1 MYNDTGLH
9 ESAIEFLN
17 YLHTMK
23 NASDETIK
31 SYNSDLKV
39 FFKFIKQYKKS
50 SCISTRLIK
59 SLKISDLYAFI
70 TYTEKEL
77 NNVAITRA
85 RKIACLKSYFH
96 YLYKKAKL
104 INEDIAEELESPKL
118 EQKKPITLNIEQ
130 SKKLLNSIDNNDSN
144 HLRDNCILT
153 IFLNCGLRLSELCN
167 IKLNSIKDDKIII
180 FGKGSKERVCYLNTD
195 CLKAISKYLEVR
207 ETTNVIESEK
217 DYLFLS
223 RLKRRMSKK
232 AVEDVVKKY
241 LDKADLK
248 DQKYTTHKL
257 RGSFCTNAYRQG
269 AGIKELM
276 VLMGHTNIGT
286 TERYIDYNEE
296 TLRNAVKNI
305 YD

>member
-9 ESAIEFLN
+9 ESAIGFLN

-31 SYNSDLKV
+31 YYNSDLRV

-50 SCISTRLIK
+50 PCISTRLIK
-59 SLKISDLYAFI
+59 SLKPSDLYAFI
-70 TYTEKEL
+70 TYAENEL
-77 NNVAITRA
+77 DNKAITRA

-104 INEDIAEELESPKL
+104 INEDIGEEIESPKL
-118 EQKKPITLNIEQ
+118 EEKKPITLNIEQ
-130 SKKLLNSIDNNDSN
+130 SKKLINSVDKNNI
-144 HLRDNCILT
+144 RDKCILT

-167 IKLNSIKDDKIII
+167 IKLNNIKDDKIII
-180 FGKGSKERVCYLNTD
+180 FGKGSKERVCYLNSD
-195 CLKAISKYLEVR
+195 ALNIISEYLQIR
-207 ETTNVIESEK
+207 NTINTNEGEK
-217 DYLFLS
+217 DFLFLS
-223 RLKRRMSKK
+223 RLNRRMSKK
-232 AVEDVVKKY
+232 TVENVVKKY

-257 RGSFCTNAYRQG
+257 RGSFCTNAYRKTG
-269 AGIKELM
+269 RLRELQI
-276 VLMGHTNIGT
+276 LMGHSNIST
-286 TERYIDYNEE
+286 TQRYIDYDEE
-296 TLRNAVKNI
+296 SLRNTVMNI

>member
-9 ESAIEFLN
+9 ESAIGFLN

-31 SYNSDLKV
+31 SYNSDLRV

-50 SCISTRLIK
+50 PCISTRLIK

-70 TYTEKEL
+70 AYTEKEL

-96 YLYKKAKL
+96 YLYKKSKL

-130 SKKLLNSIDNNDSN
+130 SKKLLNSSYSGYINEI
-144 HLRDNCILT
+144 RDRCILT
-153 IFLNCGLRLSELCN
+153 LFLNCGLRLSELCN
-167 IKLNSIKDDKIII
+167 IKLSGIKDDKIII
-180 FGKGSKERVCYLNTD
+180 FGKGSKERICYLNSD
-195 CLKAISKYLEVR
+195 ALKTIAEYLQVR
-207 ETTNVIESEK
+207 QTTNVHESER

-223 RLKRRMSKK
+223 RLSRRMSKK
-232 AVEDVVKKY
+232 TVENVVKKY
-241 LDKADLK
+241 LDIADLK
-248 DQKYTTHKL
+248 DQKYSTHKL
-257 RGSFCTNAYRQG
+257 RGSFCTNAYRKG

-296 TLRNAVKNI
+296 TLRSAVANI